1 MSLFNEAKARQPKP
15 TKLPCVACGVQ
26 FWKLP
31 TDSMRCNVCEFI
43 HVLLKPMLDIY
54 APDAVIE
61 RVNGTGN
68 LVAKLSRDNA
78 CYCQIFP
85 VDSFR
90 YNRDTMGSIAGAT
103 YEKVRL
109 LADPSFRFNWKK
121 HDSLSGG

>member
-15 TKLPCVACGVQ
+15 TKLPCVACGEQ

-31 TDSMRCNVCEFI
+31 TDSMRCNICEFI
-43 HVLLKPMLDIY
+43 HVLLRPMLAVY

-61 RVNGTGN
+61 KVSATGN
-68 LVAKLSRDNA
+68 LVAKLSRDSA

-85 VDSFR
+85 IDSFR
-90 YNRDTMGSIAGAT
+90 YNRDAMPLIVAAT

-109 LADPSFRFNWKK
+109 LADPAYRFEWR
-121 HDSLSGG
+121 